1 MENYQ
6 VATGLVKALL
16 KKSLQECTAK
26 NGPDHAREVYAHAT
40 LGTLQ
45 ACIMISMSEFPETVE
60 FWRKELERAQS

>member
-1 MENYQ
+1 MKNYNI
-6 VATGLVKALL
+6 ATGLVRALL
-16 KKSLQECTAK
+16 KKSLQQCTAEK
-26 NGPDHAREVYAHAT
+26 GAEYAREVHAHST